1 MGGNGSVVRRKW
13 GEGWEVTERMYGAV
27 GEKSIDFPRIPY
39 RLFLDTSVQPL
50 GHLGSNDLIVWD
62 NRSDPIV
69 QRLRLFGIIDRAVFG
84 ATL

>member
-39 RLFLDTSVQPL
+39 RLFPDTSVQTL
-50 GHLGSNDLIVWD
+50 GRRGSNDLFVWEHRTAL
-62 NRSDPIV
+62 NV
-69 QRLRLFGIIDRAVFG
+69 QMLRPLGRKERERE
-84 ATL
+84 